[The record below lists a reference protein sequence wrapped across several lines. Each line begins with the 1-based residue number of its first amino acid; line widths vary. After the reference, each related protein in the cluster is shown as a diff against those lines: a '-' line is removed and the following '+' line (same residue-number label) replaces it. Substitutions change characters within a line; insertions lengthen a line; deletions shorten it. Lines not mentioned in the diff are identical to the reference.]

1 MEEEEKRFDL
11 TSCFARLRRGFE
23 FTPRRERR
31 DVFLRL
37 APTQVGFERK
47 EKNINTSGEL
57 LAKCGAAR
65 IGNSFGICEEF
76 SFLKLISC
84 VAVAMRCLRIR
95 IDDFEL

>member
-11 TSCFARLRRGFE
+11 TSCFARLLRRGFE
-23 FTPRRERR
+23 LTPRRERR

-65 IGNSFGICEEF
+65 IGNSFGIWRGI
-76 SFLKLISC
+76 FLLVIDKLCRGRDEVLEHSH
-84 VAVAMRCLRIR
+84 R
-95 IDDFEL
+95 

>member
-11 TSCFARLRRGFE
+11 TSCFARLLRRGFG

-31 DVFLRL
+31 DVFLHL

-65 IGNSFGICEEF
+65 IGNSFGICRGI
-76 SFLKLISC
+76 FLLVIDKLCRGRYEVLAHSH
-84 VAVAMRCLRIR
+84 R
-95 IDDFEL
+95 